1 MSQLKQELTNM
12 LPNGAGAPTIVTHA
26 GGERFAI
33 RIRSHEIMVDQTLKG
48 GGEDS
53 APTPI
58 ELLGAALGSC
68 IAYYVN
74 QFLVTRN
81 LSTEGLRVDVVQ
93 TKGSNPSRVED
104 FSIRLVLP
112 PDLGEEYRIMLW
124 RVIHACPAHNTLSMG
139 ATVNVT
145 MESAREVL
153 VEV

>member
-1 MSQLKQELTNM
+1 M
-12 LPNGAGAPTIVTHA
+12 LPNGAGTPTIVTHA
-26 GGERFAI
+26 GGEKFAI

-74 QFLVTRN
+74 QFLATRA
-81 LSTEGLRVDVVQ
+81 LSTDGLRIEVVQ
-93 TKGSNPSRVED
+93 TNGSNPSRVED
-104 FSIRLVLP
+104 FAIRLVLP
-112 PDLGEEYRIMLW
+112 PDLGDEYRLKLW

-145 MESAREVL
+145 MEPAQAAL
-153 VEV
+153 VEA

>member
-1 MSQLKQELTNM
+1 M
-12 LPNGAGAPTIVTHA
+12 LPNGAGNPTIVTHA

-74 QFLVTRN
+74 QFLVARK
-81 LSTEGLRVDVVQ
+81 LSTEGLRIEVVQ
-93 TKGSNPSRVED
+93 TKGSRPSRVED
-104 FSIRLVLP
+104 FAIRLVLP
-112 PDLGEEYRIMLW
+112 PDLGEEYRKLLW
-124 RVIHACPAHNTLSMG
+124 RVIHACPVHNTLTMG

-145 MESAREVL
+145 VESAQPEL
-153 VEV
+153 VGA